1 MTMTET
7 APAGTVTRYWKT
19 GVIIGHLVLDGITDG
34 DPASAVPA
42 SGERCQSLPVTAV
55 PGMEALREQLLAC
68 MNDLARADEACPVT
82 CIDVTVQAWWNGY
95 DAPAFATPARYV
107 AWVYL
112 AASDAPTH
120 SESGCLAFSDPRAGS
135 AMTAMPGLP
144 FGRQFIV
151 RPVPGACA
159 VVPGW
164 LTSSVIPLEP
174 RQRVTV
180 AIAVG
185 H

>member
-1 MTMTET
+1 MTVTER
-7 APAGTVTRYWKT
+7 APVGRVTRYWKT
-19 GVIIGHLVLDGITDG
+19 GIVIGHLSLDGIIDG
-34 DPASAVPA
+34 DPACAVPA
-42 SGERCQSLPVTAV
+42 SAERCQSLPATAV
-55 PGMEALREQLLAC
+55 PGMAALREQFLAS
-68 MNDLARADEACPVT
+68 MNDLARAGEALPVT
-82 CIDVTVQAWWNGY
+82 QIDVTLQAWRNGY
-95 DAPAFATPARYV
+95 DEPAFATPARYA

-112 AASDAPTH
+112 AASDAPAH

-151 RPVPGACA
+151 RPIPGACA

-174 RQRVTV
+174 RQHITI
-180 AIAVG
+180 AIATG
-185 H
+185 R